1 MNNINELMYGSIHTH
16 FESDYDAVNAHFND
30 KGKISFDQALNEF
43 YKLGA
48 KKVAVTEHGSFA
60 SFEDIYEASKK
71 FEGLD
76 VIPGCEVYLEY
87 NNSTNSK
94 DRAHLILIAKDREGY
109 LSLCKII
116 SESNH
121 NIQHGTTKDYPI
133 VSYENLEKNLN
144 RGHIIATSAC
154 IAGPLCKHLKSDLLF
169 TQNKI
174 EKLRS
179 KLEKYDYFS
188 KKEEINKY
196 EQTLHDIMSG
206 VPTKEELKEIKE
218 KKDKELMDTAR
229 GLVAEAKEKMK
240 SPEFI
245 ELQNKKEENEKY
257 IKKYKLTRTIN
268 DYNANLDKLRLIK
281 AERKDNTALKETVE
295 TYNKLHKLFGNDFYF
310 ELQNHH
316 LPEEKEIY
324 NLLVRFAI
332 AAGNPKFIASNDIHI
347 CMKKDNPEFGHEV
360 ERRKVAKHILLK
372 KYEPDRIDEYEYG
385 IKTDEELREELLQ
398 IIEPYKDYTS
408 ERIVDEAIGNIK
420 NVLAQCNTYEHVY
433 EDHYPKFCN
442 NDKELLEEKIKE
454 GLNIKFPDGFPKE
467 KEDIYKERLKKE
479 INIIESM
486 GYSSY
491 HLIVQDYLTYGRLLG
506 YLPKEKIKDAPLDI
520 EELDKYITENNYK
533 RRGYSIGP
541 GRGSAAGSLVC
552 YLLGITDIDPI
563 KYNLLFERFL
573 NPERKSM
580 PDIDS
585 DFSLDIREKCFEYCS
600 KKYGA
605 NNTCRI
611 MTKTYQNSKGAVR
624 LAGRYLG
631 SKEYFHYEDNLTSLI
646 LPSERT
652 AQKEIIKKKWN
663 KVGDGICKLIDERE
677 KERYAKENNKSEE
690 QNEINPTDFSEII
703 DDGEIKEEEVIDD
716 GSLQS
721 LLNDSRLTEEG
732 KECVKIACYI
742 NGIHTVKGEHACG
755 NIISKDDLSTII
767 PIMYNSKL
775 ENFSTQCTMAQAES
789 LGLLKMDFLNLKNL
803 TIITEILKE
812 TDDPNL
818 QDYSIRD
825 EVLNDPLI
833 FKDIYCSGKTLGVF
847 QFESPGMTKM
857 LKELQ
862 PDCFEDIIAAI
873 SLYRPGPMDFI
884 PQYIEGKHHP
894 EKVIYKCDALKEI
907 LSPTYGTIVYQE
919 QVMQIFQAVGYTLGG
934 ADAIRKAMG
943 KKHEEEIEA
952 ERNNFIYGNA
962 ERNINGAIK
971 DFGMTEAEATEL
983 FDVMKKFG
991 RYAFNKSHA
1000 TAYAMVSLFTAYLK
1014 KYHTLEFY
1022 KYTLR
1027 RLPTEKRN
1035 KQMSKYIN
1043 EMREFGIEMKAPSLL
1058 QGNMEF
1064 EIDKKKKYIYFGFS
1078 DIKDMSVFN
1087 IEYKTDCLQ
1096 EFVQNNLNV
1105 SKSTLLTLAKIGCF
1119 KTIWINDTEEA
1130 DCISSEEWI
1139 NKYKDNIDKMAG
1151 YLNSLKSLKIEIPIM
1166 DDEKLKEKSKKDYI
1180 KIQNKCNEILSD
1192 LSEGYKEY
1200 HNSEHKN
1207 NDLIQYSNEKKL
1219 CYSVLSAKEKIG
1231 ELKDCPSDFSLL
1243 NNDKNINYIGAMV
1256 VGISEEKKTKSS
1268 NKPYRNVDLMDKN
1281 GVIITRRFETIP
1293 QMLKGIYSIPS
1304 QWAFNCKEVKELP
1317 KKNNTIKMKTFQN
1330 TINDLILSKIDIKNI
1345 QGINNNKM
1353 GSNKMLFMIDENKD
1367 DKGEIEICEER

>member
-1 MNNINELMYGSIHTH
+1 
-16 FESDYDAVNAHFND
+16 
-30 KGKISFDQALNEF
+30 
-43 YKLGA
+43 
-48 KKVAVTEHGSFA
+48 
-60 SFEDIYEASKK
+60 
-71 FEGLD
+71 
-76 VIPGCEVYLEY
+76 
-87 NNSTNSK
+87 
-94 DRAHLILIAKDREGY
+94 
-109 LSLCKII
+109 
-116 SESNH
+116 
-121 NIQHGTTKDYPI
+121 
-133 VSYENLEKNLN
+133 
-144 RGHIIATSAC
+144 
-154 IAGPLCKHLKSDLLF
+154 
-169 TQNKI
+169 
-174 EKLRS
+174 
-179 KLEKYDYFS
+179 
-188 KKEEINKY
+188 
-196 EQTLHDIMSG
+196 
-206 VPTKEELKEIKE
+206 
-218 KKDKELMDTAR
+218 
-229 GLVAEAKEKMK
+229 
-240 SPEFI
+240 
-245 ELQNKKEENEKY
+245 
-257 IKKYKLTRTIN
+257 
-268 DYNANLDKLRLIK
+268 
-281 AERKDNTALKETVE
+281 
-295 TYNKLHKLFGNDFYF
+295 
-310 ELQNHH
+310 
-316 LPEEKEIY
+316 
-324 NLLVRFAI
+324 
-332 AAGNPKFIASNDIHI
+332 
-347 CMKKDNPEFGHEV
+347 
-360 ERRKVAKHILLK
+360 
-372 KYEPDRIDEYEYG
+372 
-385 IKTDEELREELLQ
+385 
-398 IIEPYKDYTS
+398 
-408 ERIVDEAIGNIK
+408 
-420 NVLAQCNTYEHVY
+420 
-433 EDHYPKFCN
+433 
-442 NDKELLEEKIKE
+442 
-454 GLNIKFPDGFPKE
+454 
-467 KEDIYKERLKKE
+467 
-479 INIIESM
+479 
-486 GYSSY
+486 
-491 HLIVQDYLTYGRLLG
+491 
-506 YLPKEKIKDAPLDI
+506 
-520 EELDKYITENNYK
+520 
-533 RRGYSIGP
+533 
-541 GRGSAAGSLVC
+541 
-552 YLLGITDIDPI
+552 
-563 KYNLLFERFL
+563 
-573 NPERKSM
+573 
-580 PDIDS
+580 
-585 DFSLDIREKCFEYCS
+585 
-600 KKYGA
+600 
-605 NNTCRI
+605 
-611 MTKTYQNSKGAVR
+611 
-624 LAGRYLG
+624 
-631 SKEYFHYEDNLTSLI
+631 
-646 LPSERT
+646 
-652 AQKEIIKKKWN
+652 
-663 KVGDGICKLIDERE
+663 
-677 KERYAKENNKSEE
+677 
-690 QNEINPTDFSEII
+690 
-703 DDGEIKEEEVIDD
+703 
-716 GSLQS
+716 
-721 LLNDSRLTEEG
+721 
-732 KECVKIACYI
+732 
-742 NGIHTVKGEHACG
+742 
-755 NIISKDDLSTII
+755 
-767 PIMYNSKL
+767 MYNSKL

-952 ERNNFIYGNA
+952 ERNNFIYGNV

-1027 RLPTEKRN
+1027 RLPTDKRN

-1064 EIDKKKKYIYFGFS
+1064 EIDKNKKYIYFGFS

-1096 EFVQNNLNV
+1096 EFVQKNLNV

-1330 TINDLILSKIDIKNI
+1330 TINDLISSKIDIKNI